1 MKDHI
6 ISYVQQTY
14 RHGQDIAISL
24 RELKKRDLTSEE
36 PTRKISSRTDD
47 NKKLEQDGFDM
58 RYQAEIKQFLDRQS
72 GLEENL
78 MKADALIFGTYCS
91 KAIQSRVEVHPDF
104 ETKIRDDPIE
114 LLKTINILMH
124 DTVRAKYPYASL
136 HDVMMRLFNLRQQ
149 EHEHLTDYVK
159 RFKQTKDVVKAHM
172 GSKWLEQFVE
182 HTEEYQKE
190 TDTKQQ
196 SELKNQ
202 SFERYM
208 AFVLLRNSDQAKYR
222 SLMNGLISQYS
233 MENDQYPKSI
243 TAAIDI
249 LANHKH
255 DNYSLKKD
263 EKYKKQ
269 DEDDNKSTTS
279 ETSFAQFNGVTC
291 YCCGKKGHKSP
302 QCPEKETRP
311 RDQWAIRRAEQ
322 HLQAEADGDD
332 DGSTA
337 SNAISGTNRSF
348 QKQRLE
354 WSTSQFDES

>member
-1 MKDHI
+1 
-6 ISYVQQTY
+6 
-14 RHGQDIAISL
+14 
-24 RELKKRDLTSEE
+24 
-36 PTRKISSRTDD
+36 
-47 NKKLEQDGFDM
+47 M

-78 MKADALIFGTYCS
+78 MKAYALIFGTYCS
-91 KAIQSRVEVHPDF
+91 KAIQSRVEEHPDF
-104 ETKIRDDPIE
+104 ETTIRDDPIE

-269 DEDDNKSTTS
+269 DEEDNKVQQVRQALHNLVELHVIAVERRDTRVHNVQRRIPDQGINGQS
-279 ETSFAQFNGVTC
+279 EELSNIFKQKLMVMMIEVLHQMQQVEQIEVSKTKVGVV
-291 YCCGKKGHKSP
+291 YKS
-302 QCPEKETRP
+302 
-311 RDQWAIRRAEQ
+311 I
-322 HLQAEADGDD
+322 
-332 DGSTA
+332 
-337 SNAISGTNRSF
+337 
-348 QKQRLE
+348 
-354 WSTSQFDES
+354 

>member
-6 ISYVQQTY
+6 ISYVQRTY

-36 PTRKISSRTDD
+36 PTRKISSKTDD
-47 NKKLEQDGFDM
+47 NNKLEQDGFDM
-58 RYQAEIKQFLDRQS
+58 RYQAEIKQFLDWQS

-78 MKADALIFGTYCS
+78 MKAYALILGTYCN
-91 KAIQSRVEVHPDF
+91 KAIQSRVEEHPDF
-104 ETKIRDDPIE
+104 ETTIRDDPIE

-196 SELKNQ
+196 SELKSQ
-202 SFERYM
+202 SFERYI

-222 SLMNGLISQYS
+222 SLMNGLIS
-233 MENDQYPKSI
+233 
-243 TAAIDI
+243 
-249 LANHKH
+249 
-255 DNYSLKKD
+255 
-263 EKYKKQ
+263 
-269 DEDDNKSTTS
+269 
-279 ETSFAQFNGVTC
+279 
-291 YCCGKKGHKSP
+291 
-302 QCPEKETRP
+302 
-311 RDQWAIRRAEQ
+311 
-322 HLQAEADGDD
+322 
-332 DGSTA
+332 
-337 SNAISGTNRSF
+337 
-348 QKQRLE
+348 
-354 WSTSQFDES
+354 

>member
-1 MKDHI
+1 MGRNNQGRGRSGRGRGRGRGRYQSTNNKSPEIKFYPHGSGKKGQTTTYATVKDHI
-6 ISYVQQTY
+6 ISYVQRTY

-36 PTRKISSRTDD
+36 PTRKISSKTGDD
-47 NKKLEQDGFDM
+47 KKLEQDGFYM

-78 MKADALIFGTYCS
+78 MKAYALIFGTYCS
-91 KAIQSRVEVHPDF
+91 KAIQSRVEEHPDF
-104 ETKIRDDPIE
+104 ETTIRDDPIE

-202 SFERYM
+202 SFQRYM
-208 AFVLLRNSDQAKYR
+208 AFVLLRNSDQTKYR
-222 SLMNGLISQYS
+222 SLI
-233 MENDQYPKSI
+233 EWV
-243 TAAIDI
+243 DI
-249 LANHKH
+249 PI
-255 DNYSLKKD
+255 
-263 EKYKKQ
+263 
-269 DEDDNKSTTS
+269 
-279 ETSFAQFNGVTC
+279 FNG
-291 YCCGKKGHKSP
+291 
-302 QCPEKETRP
+302 E
-311 RDQWAIRRAEQ
+311 
-322 HLQAEADGDD
+322 
-332 DGSTA
+332 
-337 SNAISGTNRSF
+337 
-348 QKQRLE
+348 
-354 WSTSQFDES
+354 